1 MGSVLRA
8 LAPYLAYAYMTFVG
22 WTTRLVVRG
31 GDIPRGMRRKNQ
43 RFIFAFWHNRQVF
56 FTYTHRAQ
64 NFAVLVSRSRDG
76 EVIAR
81 TMELSRIGACRGSSS
96 RGGATAVREMM
107 AIFDG
112 GCDLGLSPDGPK
124 GPVYQVK
131 PGIIFLAQKLG
142 VPIIP
147 ISNALTNK
155 LVLKRSWDKYQVPFP
170 FGRAVICHGEPIAVG
185 PDDDLEK
192 KGEEVRRGLERATR
206 EAEHELGLS

>member
-1 MGSVLRA
+1 
-8 LAPYLAYAYMTFVG
+8 MTFVG
-22 WTTRLVVRG
+22 WTTRLKVHG
-31 GDIPRGMRRKNQ
+31 EDHPQGCRRRNQ

-81 TMELSRIGACRGSSS
+81 TMELSRIAAARGSSS
-96 RGGATAVREMM
+96 KGGSAALREMM

-124 GPVYQVK
+124 GPVYQIK

-147 ISNALTNK
+147 ITNALTHK
-155 LVLKRSWDKYQVPFP
+155 LVFKRSWDKYQVPLP
-170 FGRAVICHGEPIAVG
+170 FGRAVICHGAPIAVG
-185 PDDDLEK
+185 PDDDLAK
-192 KGEEVRRGLERATR
+192 KAEEVRLSLERITV
-206 EAEHELGLS
+206 EAERELGVS